1 MYMKS
6 IKLCFLGLAAFLMV
20 VSCEKKE
27 KTVETETV
35 ETTTV
40 VQDTVVKEVPQQE
53 AEGTSVRIDSNGVD
67 VNSKKVDV
75 EIKK

>member
-1 MYMKS
+1 MKS
-6 IKLCFLGLAAFLMV
+6 IKLCFLGLAAFLMLA
-20 VSCEKKE
+20 SCDKKE
-27 KTVETETV
+27 KTVETV

-40 VQDTVVKEVPQQE
+40 VQDTVVKEAPQDE
-53 AEGTSVRIDSNGVD
+53 PEGTSVKIDSTGVD